1 MKYLLFV
8 FIFIPALLQSQSLI
22 EQYLDSITTQKEAED
37 YLKTVNTK
45 QHKII
50 SFNKIKHK
58 TRIAEELFNLPKG
71 GKKSYS
77 GENTKTY
84 YKVLEKRQVLHYRVS
99 VIAFNSEELSLQNI
113 EQLRQKIITM
123 YNSGYRFKV
132 LAKLYSMEHT
142 SRTGGDL
149 GWLTDGD
156 MPADFEQAVF
166 RTTKPKGSIF
176 TLDLPNANT
185 YYVVLKTHVDTY
197 IDVID
202 VLKLTELIH

>member
-22 EQYLDSITTQKEAED
+22 EQDLDSITTQKEAED

-99 VIAFNSEELSLQNI
+99 VIAFNSEEFSLQNI

-123 YNSGYRFKV
+123 YN
-132 LAKLYSMEHT
+132 
-142 SRTGGDL
+142 
-149 GWLTDGD
+149 
-156 MPADFEQAVF
+156 
-166 RTTKPKGSIF
+166 
-176 TLDLPNANT
+176 
-185 YYVVLKTHVDTY
+185 
-197 IDVID
+197 
-202 VLKLTELIH
+202 

>member
-22 EQYLDSITTQKEAED
+22 EQDLDSITTQKEAED

-99 VIAFNSEELSLQNI
+99 VIAFNSEEFSLQNI

-123 YNSGYRFKV
+123 YNSGYRFKD

-149 GWLTDGD
+149 GWLTDSD

-166 RTTKPKGSIF
+166 RTTKSKGSIF

-185 YYVVLKTHVDTY
+185 YYVVLKTHDNTY
-197 IDVID
+197 IEVID